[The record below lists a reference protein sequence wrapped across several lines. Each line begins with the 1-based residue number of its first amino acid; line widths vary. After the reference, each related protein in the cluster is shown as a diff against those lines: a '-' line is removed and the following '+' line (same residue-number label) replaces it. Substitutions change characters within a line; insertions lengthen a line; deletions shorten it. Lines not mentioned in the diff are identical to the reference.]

1 MTADP
6 ARMEQLA
13 EDVRRSL
20 ESADLESYRELL
32 DPLVIWGPPDDPNS
46 GCNSREQVL
55 AWYRRG
61 RAKGTRAEVIETS
74 VHGDKILVG
83 LRVRSST
90 GGDTGDSVGRWQ
102 VLTVVGGRVKDIRG
116 FDDRDEA
123 VRRI

>member
-20 ESADLESYRELL
+20 QSADLESYGELL
-32 DPLVIWGPPDDPNS
+32 DPRVAWGPPDDRNS
-46 GCNSREQVL
+46 GCHSREEVL

-61 RAKGTRAEVIETS
+61 CAKGMRTEVIETS
-74 VHGDKILVG
+74 VHGDRILVG
-83 LRVRSST
+83 LRVRSTTS
-90 GGDTGDSVGRWQ
+90 GAGDSVGRWQ
-102 VLTVVGGRVKDIRG
+102 VLTVVGGRVTDIRG